1 MKNDFDGHDNRHF
14 NNLFCYITGPAVD
27 ITTNMQPGHE
37 DWFYN
42 NTVVG
47 TGLQYDLIA
56 RNTTVPPLVYD
67 NRIFTVN
74 GVATAARMP
83 LSNGTTVGK
92 WPDDATLIGW
102 AKDRLG
108 MQRHHA
114 KAAEGGQLVG
124 RTTASNT

>member
-27 ITTNMQPGHE
+27 ITTKMQPGHE

-56 RNTTVPPLVYD
+56 RNTTVPPVVYD

-83 LSNGTTVGK
+83 LSNGTTGACTINRPCEQQYVGK
-92 WPDDATLIGW
+92 SQSCMFISGRLIV
-102 AKDRLG
+102 
-108 MQRHHA
+108 HA
-114 KAAEGGQLVG
+114 PVQTPKPP
-124 RTTASNT
+124 R